1 MGVCGGVFVGVW
13 GGVGVWGCSWGDE
26 DVRDCIRLSFLYL
39 VSILF
44 LRQGLRLLLNEKLAV
59 LPGLASSRPRDLA
72 VSTPSAGLP
81 SCEVCLAWMW
91 DPGI

>member
-1 MGVCGGVFVGVW
+1 MLEVVS
-13 GGVGVWGCSWGDE
+13 GC
-26 DVRDCIRLSFLYL
+26 LFFFFYL

-44 LRQGLRLLLNEKLAV
+44 LRQGLGLLLKERLPF

-72 VSTPSAGLP
+72 ASTPSAGLP
-81 SCEVCLAWMW
+81 SCEVCLASMW